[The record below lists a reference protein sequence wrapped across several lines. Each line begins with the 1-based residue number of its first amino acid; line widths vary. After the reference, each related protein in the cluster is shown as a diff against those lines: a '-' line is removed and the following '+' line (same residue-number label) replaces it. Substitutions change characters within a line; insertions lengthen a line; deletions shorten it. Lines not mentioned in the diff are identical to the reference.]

1 MGLGWDGVE
10 VMVEVQEV
18 QKEEGKKEEMGK
30 EMELDFDI
38 EKRGGKT
45 IISDR
50 CATVIRECCDGD
62 AVT

>member
-1 MGLGWDGVE
+1 
-10 VMVEVQEV
+10 MVEVQEV